1 MKVPIA
7 RTPRNAERGS
17 AIVEFAFVAPF
28 LCLLLLGTVSV
39 GLTLTK
45 SLQAGVVSRDCGMM
59 FMRQVDFTLEQ
70 NKRLAVK
77 LANGMGMTTTG
88 GDGAVVLTE
97 LMRIGAEEC
106 AAGGLSL
113 AACTNFDQVVAVK
126 RVTIGNAALLS
137 SSFGAPAAAL
147 IGATGDIAANHYL
160 TNLSVRAPNLTS
172 LMNLGAGERAFASE
186 AYFLTPEINL
196 PGYRSNTYVY
206 QRNIF

>member
-1 MKVPIA
+1 MELSIDRVP
-7 RTPRNAERGS
+7 RKTEKGS

-39 GLTLTK
+39 GMTLTK
-45 SLQAGVVSRDCGMM
+45 SLQAGVVSRDCGLM

-77 LANGMGMTTTG
+77 LASGMGMTTTG

-97 LMRIGAEEC
+97 LLRIGADDC

-113 AACTNFDQVVAVK
+113 AACSNFDQVVAVK
-126 RVTIGNAALLS
+126 RVTIGNASLFL
-137 SSFGAPAAAL
+137 SSFGTPSTSL
-147 IGATGDIAANHYL
+147 IGPTGDIAVSNYL
-160 TNLSVRAPNLTS
+160 TNVSVRAPNHFS
-172 LMNLGAGERAFASE
+172 LMTLGAGERAFASE

>member
-1 MKVPIA
+1 MELSIDRVP
-7 RTPRNAERGS
+7 RKTEKGS

-39 GLTLTK
+39 GMTLTK
-45 SLQAGVVSRDCGMM
+45 SLQAGVVSRDCGLM

-77 LANGMGMTTTG
+77 LASGMGMTTTG

-97 LMRIGAEEC
+97 LLRIGADDC

-113 AACTNFDQVVAVK
+113 AACSNFDQVVAVK
-126 RVTIGNAALLS
+126 RVTIGNASLFL
-137 SSFGAPAAAL
+137 SSFGTPSTSL
-147 IGATGDIAANHYL
+147 IGPTGDIAVSNYL
-160 TNLSVRAPNLTS
+160 TNVSVRAPNLSS
-172 LMNLGAGERAFASE
+172 LMTLGAGERAFASE

>member
-1 MKVPIA
+1 MEPSID
-7 RTPRNAERGS
+7 RIPRKTERGS

-39 GLTLTK
+39 GMTLTR

-70 NKRLAVK
+70 NRKLAVK
-77 LANGMGMTTTG
+77 LASGMGMTTTG

-97 LMRIGAEEC
+97 LLRIGADDC

-113 AACTNFDQVVAVK
+113 AACSNFDQVVAVK
-126 RVTIGNAALLS
+126 RVTIGNASLFL
-137 SSFGAPAAAL
+137 SSFGTPAPSM
-147 IGATGDIAANHYL
+147 IGPTGDIAVSNYL
-160 TNLSVRAPNLTS
+160 TSVSVRAPNLTS
-172 LMNLGAGERAFASE
+172 LMTLGAGERAFASE

-196 PGYRSNTYVY
+196 PGYRSHTYVY

>member
-1 MKVPIA
+1 MRMPVYRTA
-7 RTPRNAERGS
+7 RETERGS

-39 GLTLTK
+39 GMTLTK

-59 FMRQVDFTLEQ
+59 FMRQVDFTLQQ
-70 NKRLAVK
+70 NKQLVVK
-77 LANGMGMTTTG
+77 LASGMGMTTTA

-97 LMRIGAEEC
+97 LMRIGADEC

-113 AACTNFDQVVAVK
+113 ATCVNFDQVVAIK
-126 RVTIGNAALLS
+126 RVTIGNESLFL
-137 SSFGAPAAAL
+137 SSFGTPSTSL
-147 IGATGDIAANHYL
+147 IGATGDIAINHYL
-160 TNLSVRAPNLTS
+160 TNMSVRAPNLTS

>member
-1 MKVPIA
+1 MELSIDRVP
-7 RTPRNAERGS
+7 RKKEKGS

-39 GLTLTK
+39 GMTLTK

-77 LANGMGMTTTG
+77 LASGMGMTTTG

-97 LMRIGAEEC
+97 LLRVGADDC

-113 AACTNFDQVVAVK
+113 AACTNLDQVVAVK
-126 RVTIGNAALLS
+126 RVTIGDASLFL
-137 SSFGAPAAAL
+137 SSFGTPSTSL
-147 IGATGDIAANHYL
+147 IGPTGDIAVSNYL
-160 TNLSVRAPNLTS
+160 TNVSVRAPNLSS
-172 LMNLGAGERAFASE
+172 LMTLGAGERAFASE